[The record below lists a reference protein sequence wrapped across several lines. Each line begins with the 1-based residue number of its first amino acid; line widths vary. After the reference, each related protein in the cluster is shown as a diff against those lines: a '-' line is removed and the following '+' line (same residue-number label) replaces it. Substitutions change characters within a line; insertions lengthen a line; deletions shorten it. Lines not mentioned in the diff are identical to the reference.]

1 MKRHTFKDWLLATR
15 PWSFPA
21 SAMPVAVT
29 LAYLWWTQT
38 EMQIGLGL
46 WALGGIILFHAAGNT
61 WSDWWDYRRGVDAPD
76 TYGARTLTDGAFAP
90 HEILTL
96 SLTLLALATLSGLGL
111 LWCTGPELLWFGLGG
126 LVCTLL
132 YPAMKF
138 RALGDANI
146 LLTYAILPTLG
157 TAFVATG
164 RVEWS
169 VLWLSV
175 PIGLITVG
183 IVHSNNTR
191 DISTDRRAGIT
202 SLAMKLG
209 TQLSVWTYAFEVLFP
224 FVWVSTLAVAGLF
237 PWSTLAVWAA
247 LPAALQN
254 ARLMLRT
261 PREGMAV
268 IGTLDELTAKLQLLF
283 SLLLALSF
291 VAARF
296 FSL

>member
-1 MKRHTFKDWLLATR
+1 MKLHTFKDWLLATR

-38 EMQIGLGL
+38 EMHIDLGL

-61 WSDWWDYRRGVDAPD
+61 WSDWWDYRRGVDAAD
-76 TYGARTLTDGAFAP
+76 TYGARTLTDGRFTP
-90 HEILTL
+90 REVLTL
-96 SLTLLALATLSGLGL
+96 SLILLCAATLSGLGL
-111 LWCTGPELLWFGLGG
+111 LWYTSPKLLWFGLGG

-138 RALGDANI
+138 RALGDLNI
-146 LLTYAILPTLG
+146 FLTYAILPTLG
-157 TAFVATG
+157 TSFVATG

-191 DISTDRRAGIT
+191 DMSTDYRAGIT

-209 TQLSVWTYAFEVLFP
+209 TQISVWTYAFEVLFP
-224 FVWVSTLAVAGLF
+224 FLWVSALVVAGLF

-247 LPAALQN
+247 LPVALQN

-268 IGTLDELTAKLQLLF
+268 IGTLDEQTAKLQLLF
-283 SLLLALSF
+283 SLLLILTFA
-291 VAARF
+291 AARL